1 MMIVTKVY
9 TPNNEV
15 IYFINGSRSEA
26 MDDTEALRELLG
38 NSLEE
43 YWIVDPETEVQEVA
57 ASLIEAA
64 ESREEL
70 EELLDS
76 YPEAIVDV

>member
-1 MMIVTKVY
+1 MIVTKVY